1 MPQDNTRNC
10 ECTTPQYTSFVF
22 GNVAYQNSANNVY
35 EAKKAILLATQ
46 TGAPTT
52 KTLGAPIFKSDYER
66 MQYLMGN
73 KNRANCA
80 GSSKRTIGLGTN

>member
-10 ECTTPQYTSFVF
+10 ECTTPQYTNFVF
-22 GNVAYQNSANNVY
+22 DNTAYQNSANNVY

-80 GSSKRTIGLGTN
+80 GSSKRTLGLGTN